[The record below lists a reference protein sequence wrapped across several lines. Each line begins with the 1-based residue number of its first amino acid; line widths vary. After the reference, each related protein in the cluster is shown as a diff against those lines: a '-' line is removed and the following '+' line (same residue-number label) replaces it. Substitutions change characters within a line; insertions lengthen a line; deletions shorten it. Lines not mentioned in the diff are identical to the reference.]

1 MCIRDRVSTQ
11 STGLSAFA
19 MSLEKAVTDLV
30 TRLETVTK
38 RLETVEK
45 QLASGV
51 PAASHAAPAAAAA
64 GGDGDAPSVQDFD
77 GLISQF
83 IQPYLEHSKKIGD
96 VVQTQAELVLKAIDE
111 QRKLVSV
118 ASKAKKPDDSTLQS
132 LIKPC
137 SDLMGKIVEIREK
150 NRAHKTLFNNLS
162 AISEGISALGWVVV
176 TPAPVPFVNEARG
189 SSEFYSNRI
198 LKDFKGKDQLQCDWV
213 SSWNGFLKELAPY
226 IKKHHTTGLAWNP
239 RGGDAKELSASSA
252 PAAAAAPPRGPAGP
266 PPPPPATSLV
276 GDAPADS
283 KKPNTGALFAEL
295 NKGDA
300 VTSGLKKVTAD
311 MKTKNRDPND
321 KSSVVP
327 ASTQPKS
334 TPKAAAKPGQK
345 VGTPRIELVGNKWVV
360 EWQVNNKEIIISDTE
375 PRHTVYIYKCEG
387 SVVQIKGKVNA
398 ITIDGCK
405 KTGVAFDQAIA
416 TCEVVNSASVDVQCT
431 VSVPSYAIDK
441 CSGVQLY
448 LSEQGLHS
456 EIVSSKI
463 DSFNIVLPPLNPQDD
478 PLELAVPEQYK
489 TVVRGRTLHTEIVQH
504 SG

>member
-1 MCIRDRVSTQ
+1 
-11 STGLSAFA
+11 

-45 QLASGV
+45 QLASGI
-51 PAASHAAPAAAAA
+51 PAASSHAA
-64 GGDGDAPSVQDFD
+64 APSAASSAGSEEDSAAVQEYD

-96 VVQTQAELVLKAIDE
+96 VVQTQADLVLKAIEE
-111 QRKLVSV
+111 QRKLISV

-150 NRAHKTLFNNLS
+150 NRAHKLFNNLS

-176 TPAPVPFVNEARG
+176 SPAPAPFVNEARG

-213 SSWNGFLKELAPY
+213 TSWNGFLKELAPY
-226 IKKHHTTGLAWNP
+226 IKKHHTTGLTWNP
-239 RGGDAKELSASSA
+239 RGGDAKQLASASHASGGAHPPA
-252 PAAAAAPPRGPAGP
+252 PAGPSGPAP
-266 PPPPPATSLV
+266 PPPPPSSSLV
-276 GDAPADS
+276 GDAPAAD
-283 KKPNTGALFAEL
+283 KKANTGALFAEL

-300 VTSGLKKVTAD
+300 ITSGLKKVTAD
-311 MKTKNRDPND
+311 MKTKNRDPNER
-321 KSSVVP
+321 SAVVP
-327 ASTQPKS
+327 AVQPKATS
-334 TPKAAAKPGQK
+334 KAPAAQAGQK
-345 VGTPRIELVGNKWVV
+345 VGTPKVALIGNKWTV
-360 EWQVNNKEIIISDTE
+360 EWQHNNKEIIIADTE

-387 SVVQIKGKVNA
+387 SVIQIKGKVNA
-398 ITIDGCK
+398 ITIDSCK

-416 TCEVVNSASVDVQCT
+416 TCEVVNSNSIDVQCT
-431 VSVPSYAIDK
+431 LSVPSYAIDK

-448 LSEQGLHS
+448 LSEHGLGA

-463 DSFNIVLPPLNPQDD
+463 DAFNVVLPPLNPTDD

-489 TVVRGRTLHTEIVQH
+489 TTVKGRTLHTEIVQH